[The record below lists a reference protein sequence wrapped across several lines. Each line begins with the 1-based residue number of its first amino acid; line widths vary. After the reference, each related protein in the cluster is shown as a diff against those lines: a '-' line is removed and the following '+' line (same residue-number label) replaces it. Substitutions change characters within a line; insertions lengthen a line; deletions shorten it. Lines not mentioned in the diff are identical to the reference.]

1 MDTGC
6 CLLAAVQ
13 VLGLAGA
20 VIARAGENSSR
31 HAVCFV
37 LFLSS
42 LFGVSATAM
51 ICLWLPCGMG
61 TMSGFTIGL
70 MLLAT
75 TCDFG
80 PSAAGSSHHAGM

>member
-1 MDTGC
+1 
-6 CLLAAVQ
+6 
-13 VLGLAGA
+13 
-20 VIARAGENSSR
+20 
-31 HAVCFV
+31 
-37 LFLSS
+37 
-42 LFGVSATAM
+42 M